1 MRDTTRIRTVSPLAM
16 LGAAPPAQP
25 KGPVRFCLDDTPER
39 ERPTLLRECFA
50 RVGVH
55 YDFRALP
62 DAPFRVD
69 MAINAFPGLLVALG
83 DLHGW
88 SKRGP
93 RELASVMRDEAHLL
107 VNLKGAHR
115 VEQRNRELVLGE
127 GEATF
132 ASCSDPS
139 TLTHSGTSELLV
151 LRFPKAAVAPLVNGP
166 DDHLVRR
173 IPGDLPVLRL
183 LRSYVAS
190 AWDEQADGG
199 PDVQRCLVTHVY
211 DLLALMIGARC
222 DSAALAQERGVA
234 AARLGAVKRD
244 IARNLAESNLSV
256 AALALRHSCTE
267 RSIQRMFE
275 GKGTTFTQ
283 YVLMQRL
290 ARAHDLLDD
299 PRLRAEK
306 ISTVALD
313 CGFGDVSYFNR
324 AFRRRYGVAPSD
336 VRAQAQSTPPTVV
349 RRDNWNS
356 CRRTGVHFAGACARG
371 GFDA

>member
-1 MRDTTRIRTVSPLAM
+1 MRAITRIQAVSPLAM
-16 LGAAPPAQP
+16 LGAASPSQP
-25 KGPVRFCLDDTPER
+25 TGPVRFCLDDMPER

-55 YDFRALP
+55 YEFRALP

-88 SKRGP
+88 SKRGA

-107 VNLKGAHR
+107 VNLKGTHR
-115 VEQRNRELVLGE
+115 VEQKNRELVLGE

-151 LRFPKAAVAPLVNGP
+151 LRFPKASLAPLVNGP
-166 DDHLVRR
+166 DDRLIQR
-173 IPGDLPVLRL
+173 IPSELPVLRL

-190 AWDEQADGG
+190 AWDEQVDAG
-199 PDVQRCLVTHVY
+199 PDVQRSLVAHVY
-211 DLLALMIGARC
+211 ELMALMMGANR
-222 DSAALAQERGVA
+222 DTAALAQERGVA
-234 AARLGAVKRD
+234 AARLNAIKRD
-244 IARNLAESNLSV
+244 SGRNLAESNLSV
-256 AALALRHSCTE
+256 AALALRHNCTE

-275 GKGTTFTQ
+275 AEGTTFTQ

-290 ARAHDLLDD
+290 ARAHGLLDD
-299 PRLRAEK
+299 PRLRTEK
-306 ISTVALD
+306 ICAVAFD

-336 VRAQAQSTPPTVV
+336 VRAQAQPVPPTEG
-349 RRDNWNS
+349 RRDN
-356 CRRTGVHFAGACARG
+356 
-371 GFDA
+371 

>member
-1 MRDTTRIRTVSPLAM
+1 MRAITRIQAVSPLAM
-16 LGAAPPAQP
+16 LGAASPSQP
-25 KGPVRFCLDDTPER
+25 TGPVRFCLDDMPER

-55 YDFRALP
+55 YEFRALP

-88 SKRGP
+88 SKRGA

-107 VNLKGAHR
+107 VNLKGTHR
-115 VEQRNRELVLGE
+115 VEQKNRELVLGE

-151 LRFPKAAVAPLVNGP
+151 LRFPKASLAPLVNGP
-166 DDHLVRR
+166 DDRLIQR
-173 IPGDLPVLRL
+173 IPSELPVLRL

-190 AWDEQADGG
+190 AWDEQVDAG
-199 PDVQRCLVTHVY
+199 PDVQRSLVAHVY
-211 DLLALMIGARC
+211 ELMALMMGANR
-222 DSAALAQERGVA
+222 DTAALAQERGVA
-234 AARLGAVKRD
+234 AARLNAIKRD
-244 IARNLAESNLSV
+244 IGRNLAESNLSV
-256 AALALRHSCTE
+256 AALALRHNCTE
-267 RSIQRMFE
+267 RSIQRLFE
-275 GKGTTFTQ
+275 AEGTTFTQ

-290 ARAHDLLDD
+290 ARAHGLLDD
-299 PRLRAEK
+299 PRLRTEK
-306 ISTVALD
+306 ICAVAFD

-336 VRAQAQSTPPTVV
+336 VRAQAQPVPPTEG
-349 RRDNWNS
+349 RRDN
-356 CRRTGVHFAGACARG
+356 
-371 GFDA
+371 